1 MRSEEEL
8 VELFCE
14 NNTSLSWESVSSN
27 LTDSVESNTQYKGIT
42 IDELCKVAQSLPR
55 SICIDLKE
63 LNFDFNNQELR
74 AVVKLMPAFL
84 LSNFN
89 QSP

>member
-42 IDELCKVAQSLPR
+42 IDELCKIAQSLPR
-55 SICIDLKE
+55 NICIDLKE